1 MYLRHDTVHY
11 FMVYLSDYPDTFV
24 GYNDAGALD
33 RHPQTPAFDVVF
45 RFDESCGRLDLYA
58 EGPDNSGRPGDDLRA
73 TALAEDLPW
82 TAAWG
87 SLPTRS
93 PEGPVVRFSTEA
105 ADGIFNVQ
113 MRTMQLS
120 VPDKK
125 SGRISFELLPYSDGG
140 NIHDLI
146 ADALN
151 QVNWRL
157 DDLRV
162 DQVRLKVTFL
172 GKPRAKTV
180 SSNISPNSCPLKDHV
195 PEHVTIRRCLKKW
208 QIESE

>member
-1 MYLRHDTVHY
+1 
-11 FMVYLSDYPDTFV
+11 MVYLSDYPDTFV
-24 GYNDAGALD
+24 GYNDDGALD

-45 RFDESCGRLDLYA
+45 RYDESCGHLDLYA
-58 EGPDNSGRPGDDLRA
+58 EGPQQLRRDLEGIFGR
-73 TALAEDLPW
+73 TALSEDLALEPPPG
-82 TAAWG
+82 APFH
-87 SLPTRS
+87 LDHLKDPTF
-93 PEGPVVRFSTEA
+93 EFATEP

-113 MRTMQLS
+113 LRTMQLS

-125 SGRISFELLPYSDGG
+125 SGRITFELLPYSNGG

-151 QVNWRL
+151 QVTWQL

-162 DQVRLKVTFL
+162 DLVRIKVTFL
-172 GKPRAKTV
+172 HGKPRAKTV
-180 SSNISPNSCPLKDHV
+180 TFNISPYSCPLKDHV